1 MIYEIS
7 HLLKGVINFIGD
19 FLNHFLNELL
29 LKVPLLSCRRTQVL
43 KLEAA
48 DLEYEQTGSERAFD
62 GLSSLMN
69 EVHGLRD
76 LPEL

>member
-1 MIYEIS
+1 M
-7 HLLKGVINFIGD
+7 
-19 FLNHFLNELL
+19 
-29 LKVPLLSCRRTQVL
+29 PLLSCRRTQVL